1 MQVFME
7 MFDRSNTPSQSHTL
21 EVAGDVPAT
30 SKLQKGRSGWAS
42 VLGFC
47 GHCPLT
53 LRWLETHLDKTQF
66 VGARLTLL
74 LLFFLDITGRNIGQI
89 TFCNNPLSGLVIFVG
104 MLIASP
110 DLGAAALLSSTIS
123 IIVALATKHPREG
136 LTCGGAGFNAVLFG
150 VVMKAIVLNSD
161 EETNS
166 FPVAVVTWVTISIGA
181 AVTVILTNGLGS
193 LLGSATPAVPCLS
206 LPFNMVAVVAT
217 LTLTFINE
225 LPQGHGDEQSD
236 VNFTSVPSN
245 HSDGEIATDD
255 EIDYGL
261 LLQGSLLGM
270 GQITAIND
278 LACSALVVLAMMLF
292 SPLLALSAFSGSLIA
307 TLFASLLNASLLEYG
322 YNGLMGY
329 NAVLTASAIMFFL
342 VPGWKSVI
350 ITFMSVVATL
360 LAQIAFIWAFSDI
373 SLPYFS
379 LPFLVVSLGV
389 LGSRGPPRPTVLTF
403 PEHHIAQWKG
413 SAVSLSAPKASLS
426 LVSLSQQSLHSS
438 TLTESRWRRT
448 PSL

>member
-1 MQVFME
+1 
-7 MFDRSNTPSQSHTL
+7 
-21 EVAGDVPAT
+21 
-30 SKLQKGRSGWAS
+30 
-42 VLGFC
+42 
-47 GHCPLT
+47 
-53 LRWLETHLDKTQF
+53 
-66 VGARLTLL
+66 
-74 LLFFLDITGRNIGQI
+74 
-89 TFCNNPLSGLVIFVG
+89 
-104 MLIASP
+104 
-110 DLGAAALLSSTIS
+110 
-123 IIVALATKHPREG
+123 
-136 LTCGGAGFNAVLFG
+136 
-150 VVMKAIVLNSD
+150 MKAIVLNSD

>member
-307 TLFASLLNASLLEYG
+307 TLFG
-322 YNGLMGY
+322 
-329 NAVLTASAIMFFL
+329 I
-342 VPGWKSVI
+342 
-350 ITFMSVVATL
+350 
-360 LAQIAFIWAFSDI
+360 
-373 SLPYFS
+373 
-379 LPFLVVSLGV
+379 
-389 LGSRGPPRPTVLTF
+389 PPQT
-403 PEHHIAQWKG
+403 
-413 SAVSLSAPKASLS
+413 
-426 LVSLSQQSLHSS
+426 
-438 TLTESRWRRT
+438 
-448 PSL
+448 